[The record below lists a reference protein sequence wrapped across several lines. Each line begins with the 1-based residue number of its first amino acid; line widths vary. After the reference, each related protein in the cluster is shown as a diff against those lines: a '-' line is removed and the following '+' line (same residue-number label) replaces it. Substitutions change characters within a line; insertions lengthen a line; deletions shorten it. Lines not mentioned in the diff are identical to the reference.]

1 MAITKPTK
9 KLRRRY
15 TSLSAL
21 IQLLRG
27 NEIALLSPSKWDDRT
42 TPIS

>member
-9 KLRRRY
+9 RLRRRY

-21 IQLLRG
+21 IQFLRSKQ
-27 NEIALLSPSKWDDRT
+27 ITLLSPSKRDDRNDAL
-42 TPIS
+42 